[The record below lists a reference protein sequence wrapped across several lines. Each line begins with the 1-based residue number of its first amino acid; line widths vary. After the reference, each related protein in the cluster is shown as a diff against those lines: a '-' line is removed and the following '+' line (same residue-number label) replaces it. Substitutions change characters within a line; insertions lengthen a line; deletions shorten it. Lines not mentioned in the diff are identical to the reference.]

1 MKTKIIMLCVI
12 AVIIG
17 AMVLFFVTRE
27 QEEEFQLVPLKIG
40 PSAAEGTE
48 IGGTEVGTGW
58 STNENPTE
66 AVREAVNMALSGRK
80 QKRPDFAIIYA
91 SSGSDMEGIFRAAK
105 QMLGEEIKIFGG
117 TSDSRAVMT
126 DKGFVKATTRGYELS
141 KMEGQRGLAIMTVSS
156 KEIIFGV
163 GSGNLSVQS
172 APAPQEVSR
181 AAVLDAVEDAGK
193 RIDELPRITLLLST
207 IGIEEEVLLGIEEV
221 IGKGIVMLG
230 GTVGGPAPAVFG
242 EDRTYEKGVC
252 LAVIYTDLPIG
263 WTFEAGF
270 DITDKY
276 TGIVTKVE
284 GQAIEEIDNKPA
296 LDVYN
301 QWVDGEIE
309 RLHKENE
316 KPDVIRD
323 LLILKP
329 LYRKY
334 TSPSGQDYF
343 LFSHPWPKDEKM
355 EDKTIL
361 TSTKI
366 KTGER
371 VYLSQGTWET
381 FLNRIGNL
389 PRNAKTQGRIRVN
402 ARPILAIGTICGGV
416 MGVIPETERE
426 KMSFLINYAN
436 NNGPFIANFTWGEQG
451 HFPGIGSKHGNLS
464 TSFLVIADQG
474 AKE

>member
-40 PSAAEGTE
+40 PSTAKGAEIAGTE
-48 IGGTEVGTGW
+48 IGTGW
-58 STNENPTE
+58 SINENPAE
-66 AVREAVNMALSGRK
+66 AVRETVNMALEGKKRK
-80 QKRPDFAIIYA
+80 NPDFAIIYA
-91 SSGSDMEGIFRAAK
+91 SSGSDMEGILHAAK
-105 QMLGEEIKIFGG
+105 RMLGERTKIFGG
-117 TSDSRAVMT
+117 SSDSRAVMT
-126 DKGFVKATTRGYELS
+126 DKGFVKVTARGYELS
-141 KMEGQRGLAIMTVSS
+141 NMEGRRGLAIMTVTS

-163 GSGNLSVQS
+163 GSGDLSAS
-172 APAPQEVSR
+172 PAPAPQDV
-181 AAVLDAVEDAGK
+181 AKTAVLSAIENAGK
-193 RIDELPRITLLLST
+193 KADTPPRAIILLST
-207 IGIEEEVLLGIEEV
+207 IGVEEEVIEGIEQV
-221 IGKGIVMLG
+221 TGKGIVMLG
-230 GTVGGPAPAVFG
+230 GTVGGPAPAVLG
-242 EDRTYEKGVC
+242 ENRTYEKGVC

-270 DITDKY
+270 DVTDKH

-284 GQAIEEIDNKPA
+284 GQALVEIDNKPA

-301 QWVDGEIE
+301 AWVDGEIE

-323 LLILKP
+323 LLILRP

-343 LFSHPWPKDEKM
+343 LFSHSWPKDDKM
-355 EDKTIL
+355 EGKSVM

-366 KTGER
+366 KAGER

-381 FLNRIGNL
+381 LLNRIGNL
-389 PRNAKTQGRIRVN
+389 PRNAKSRGGIRVN
-402 ARPILAIGTICGGV
+402 ARPILSVGTICGGV

-426 KMSFLINYAN
+426 KMSFLINYTN

-464 TSFLVIADQG
+464 TSFLVIADQR
-474 AKE
+474 ARE